1 MAAYLIGLDT
11 MSSPP
16 TPGDH
21 DVRRMR
27 PCRLLRRIAKPP
39 CHEAFSRHSPP
50 DHRRIRPARR
60 LVLVLHRRGD
70 ARPHRA
76 RYPTQRPDPPLLLT
90 RALQHPV
97 TGRSAGA
104 AVARPPRDR
113 AFADVRE
120 RRQAVAAGRA
130 TSADD
135 HQFMCFVPLQLFN
148 RDNRYNT
155 MIGVMFGLGSLLAV
169 WTTVIWLPTILSL
182 MAQKGGIDAIA
193 AAPFVGRGMMLWSGG
208 GFFGYIVFGFLA
220 DLIGRRPT
228 VSLFSL
234 GTVAAGL
241 TLYLALPAYEP
252 WYPVVLPIFGFF

>member
-1 MAAYLIGLDT
+1 MAAYLIGLDA

-21 DVRRMR
+21 DVRRMRPCRRYSRRNAERARLRGVSEDRIGMAAFAAMPDLR

-39 CHEAFSRHSPP
+39 CHEAFSRHAPP
-50 DHRRIRPARR
+50 DHRRLRPARR
-60 LVLVLHRRGD
+60 LGLVLHRRGD

-182 MAQKGGIDAIA
+182 MAQNSGVDANA
-193 AAPFVGRGMMLWSGG
+193 AAPFVSRGMMLWSGG
-208 GFFGYIVFGFLA
+208 GF
-220 DLIGRRPT
+220 
-228 VSLFSL
+228 
-234 GTVAAGL
+234 
-241 TLYLALPAYEP
+241 
-252 WYPVVLPIFGFF
+252 